1 MKFISLH
8 VTSFAFLPG
17 FGNCRFP
24 LATGATVIGPVAKD
38 LLEETYP
45 SKMDDF
51 WEGDAVWI
59 YIRCI
64 RWVLYKGH
72 KTMNFREKN
81 TTYLGQ

>member
-8 VTSFAFLPG
+8 FAIISLAFLPS

-51 WEGDAVWI
+51 GKVMQYGFTLDV
-59 YIRCI
+59 
-64 RWVLYKGH
+64 
-72 KTMNFREKN
+72 
-81 TTYLGQ
+81 